1 MFNYDQAEALQRPIL
16 TCDLIYAPVRQGILA
31 DPYQPCLMETKEFLK
46 LFEHI
51 YRMKI
56 TRRNL
61 QLYSSPAYRF
71 IPLPVHRGG
80 YKSYYLNPEHTVRLA
95 VAMHLQKKHY
105 FPTKAIQKIMKE
117 LPKDQYRFILQNN
130 LTGEEILES
139 AALVKE
145 GYGIK
150 DILYR
155 KVCKVLEA
163 IDEPYWKAVGKF
175 GKHADAEHEKFVD
188 HTLVKET
195 KDLAAW
201 IKTGRRQRIEGA
213 EVGQTDGERDDIISW
228 LHAIRAKGGKV
239 EGV

>member
-1 MFNYDQAEALQRPIL
+1 MFNYDLAEALERPIL
-16 TCDLIYAPVRQGILA
+16 TYDLIYSRTDTLA
-31 DPYQPCLMETKEFLK
+31 DPYQPCLIETKEFLK
-46 LFEHI
+46 LFEHL

-56 TRRNL
+56 PRRNL
-61 QLYSSPAYRF
+61 QLYSSPGYRF
-71 IPLPVHRGG
+71 IPLPVHKGG

-105 FPTKAIQKIMKE
+105 FPAKAIQKVMKE
-117 LPKDQYRFILQNN
+117 LPEDQYRLILENN

-163 IDEPYWKAVGKF
+163 IDEPYWKAISKF
-175 GKHADAEHEKFVD
+175 GKGADEEHEKFVD
-188 HTLVKET
+188 QALVKEA
-195 KDLAAW
+195 KDLAQW
-201 IKTGRRQRIEGA
+201 IKSGRRQRIGLA
-213 EVGQTDGERDDIISW
+213 EVGQTDKEQEEISSW
-228 LHAIRAKGGKV
+228 LHAIRDKGREKA
-239 EGV
+239 